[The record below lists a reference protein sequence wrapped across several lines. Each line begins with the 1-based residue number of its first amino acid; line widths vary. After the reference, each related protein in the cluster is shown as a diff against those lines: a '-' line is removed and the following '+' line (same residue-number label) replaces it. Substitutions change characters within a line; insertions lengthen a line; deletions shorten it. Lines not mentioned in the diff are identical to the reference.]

1 MQPSDTI
8 TPILRRF
15 VRNDIICLRASCVRA
30 VTTGQI
36 LEIAANVEKRYLAL
50 FMTHPFV
57 EFTVETRGALCLN
70 TSVLTME
77 KPEDCLN

>member
-50 FMTHPFV
+50 FMTHPI
-57 EFTVETRGALCLN
+57 C
-70 TSVLTME
+70 
-77 KPEDCLN
+77 